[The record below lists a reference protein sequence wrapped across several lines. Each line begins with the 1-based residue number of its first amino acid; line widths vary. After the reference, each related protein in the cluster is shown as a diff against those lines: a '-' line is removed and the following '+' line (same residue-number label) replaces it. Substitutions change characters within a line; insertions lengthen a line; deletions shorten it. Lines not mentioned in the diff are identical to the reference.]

1 MSIQK
6 FIKDY
11 LSFGRKDRAGM
22 IALLVLILA
31 IYFLPLVFTPK
42 AEPFPIRKGSLMAR
56 AMDSL
61 DARETIKDSSSWTE
75 PAPARAKPLPT
86 TLFIFDPNL
95 ISGEEWMRLGL
106 PPRTVKTILKY
117 RSKGGR
123 FYKPEDLERIWGLPP
138 GFYERVK
145 TYILITP
152 IPGKTTVAVPI
163 LAEKKKKILQPVSV
177 NEADTTAFIDL
188 PGIGSKLAARIISFR
203 EKLGGFYSVDQV
215 GETYGLP
222 DSSFQKIR
230 PYLANA
236 GTVRQLDLNAATAE
250 ELKDHPY
257 FRWTLARAIVAYR
270 NQHGPFKDLSEL
282 KNISVIDEASYQRIV
297 HYLQINR

>member
-1 MSIQK
+1 
-6 FIKDY
+6 
-11 LSFGRKDRAGM
+11 
-22 IALLVLILA
+22 
-31 IYFLPLVFTPK
+31 
-42 AEPFPIRKGSLMAR
+42 
-56 AMDSL
+56 
-61 DARETIKDSSSWTE
+61 
-75 PAPARAKPLPT
+75 
-86 TLFIFDPNL
+86 
-95 ISGEEWMRLGL
+95 
-106 PPRTVKTILKY
+106 
-117 RSKGGR
+117 
-123 FYKPEDLERIWGLPP
+123 
-138 GFYERVK
+138 
-145 TYILITP
+145 
-152 IPGKTTVAVPI
+152 VAVPI

-215 GETYGLP
+215 GETYGLS

-282 KNISVIDEASYQRIV
+282 KNISVIDVASYQRIV

>member
-11 LSFGRKDRAGM
+11 LSFGKKDRAGM
-22 IALLVLILA
+22 IALVVLILA
-31 IYFLPLVFTPK
+31 IYFLPLVFSPEP
-42 AEPFPIRKGSLMAR
+42 EPFPIRKGSLLAS
-56 AMDSL
+56 AIDSL
-61 DARETIKDSSSWTE
+61 DARDSGKDSSILAE
-75 PAPARAKPLPT
+75 PVTGKTKPLSGA
-86 TLFIFDPNL
+86 LFPFDPNL
-95 ISGEEWMRLGL
+95 IPAEDWLKLGL
-106 PPRTVKTILKY
+106 KPRTVKTILNY
-117 RSKGGR
+117 RNKGGR

-145 TYILITP
+145 PYVVIAPL
-152 IPGKTTVAVPI
+152 PGKTPKDAPSWIAKEKVLQQVP
-163 LAEKKKKILQPVSV
+163 V
-177 NEADTTAFIDL
+177 NEADTTAFIAL
-188 PGIGSKLAARIISFR
+188 PGIGTKLATRIISFR

-215 GETYGLP
+215 GETYGLS

-230 PYLANA
+230 PYLVNA
-236 GTVRQLDLNAATAE
+236 GAVRLMDLNAVTAE

-282 KNISVIDEASYQRIV
+282 KNISLIDDVTYERIV
-297 HYLQINR
+297 HYLQLNH